1 LFEKTQP
8 KSFSEIRKQVIWGNS
23 YIRLNNET
31 FIFKTWIKSGIIYIK
46 DIIKN
51 DGLID
56 QTIFLEKLM
65 YNGNW
70 IAELYKL
77 TAAIPKEWL
86 EKIRERAIN
95 HDKT

>member
-1 LFEKTQP
+1 M
-8 KSFSEIRKQVIWGNS
+8 
-23 YIRLNNET
+23 
-31 FIFKTWIKSGIIYIK
+31 IFKTWIKSGIIYIK